1 MSLTSIH
8 VRGVPIRVTNVSEA
22 AEQVASWVT
31 SRKQTYVSCASV
43 HLIEEANAKPDV
55 RAALHAAGM
64 VLPDGAPVAVAARL
78 FGAEAAERV
87 TGSDLF
93 DAVFRRPLPLR
104 HFFYGSSQHV
114 LDGVQERVAELYPD
128 ATVVGAYSPPFRPL
142 TDDERREVFEMIN
155 RAAPDVVWVG
165 LGAPRQDLWMAAAR
179 PHLDAPVLIGVG
191 AVFDF
196 VSGRVRRAPDVF
208 RRYGLEWFYRLIRDP
223 RRLWRRYL
231 VTNTTF
237 VLAVT
242 PSVVRSYWG
251 GGLG

>member
-1 MSLTSIH
+1 
-8 VRGVPIRVTNVSEA
+8 
-22 AEQVASWVT
+22 
-31 SRKQTYVSCASV
+31 
-43 HLIEEANAKPDV
+43 
-55 RAALHAAGM
+55 M

-93 DAVFRRPLPLR
+93 DAVFRRPPPLR
-104 HFFYGSSQHV
+104 HFFYGSSRDV
-114 LDGVQERVAELYPD
+114 LDGVQERVADLYPD
-128 ATVVGAYSPPFRPL
+128 ATVVGAYSPPFRAL
-142 TDDERREVFEMIN
+142 TDDERREVFELIN

-196 VSGRVRRAPDVF
+196 VSGRLKRAPALL
-208 RRYGLEWFYRLIRDP
+208 RRYGLEWVYRLIRDP

-231 VTNTTF
+231 VTNMTF

-242 PSVVRSYWG
+242 PSLLRGCRGGVLGRVRG
-251 GGLG
+251 D